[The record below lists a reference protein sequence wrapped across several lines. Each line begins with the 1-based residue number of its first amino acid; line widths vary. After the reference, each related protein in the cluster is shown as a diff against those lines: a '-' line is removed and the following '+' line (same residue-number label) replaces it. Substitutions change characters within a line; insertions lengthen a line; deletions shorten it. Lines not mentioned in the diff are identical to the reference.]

1 MTAAEDPLNQ
11 LSELPL
17 EKFELI
23 GPLERSNHGPF
34 LAIKP
39 LRVEALR
46 PSISLPDE
54 KKKVSRMTRR
64 HFAWAIY
71 PVVVCH
77 DPGVLVDGLQ
87 IADPTPGESGLG
99 RPDDE
104 LRELAG
110 RVEHYR
116 LSALAGRTFP
126 RPLWCTVMYGPWYGR
141 FIEQESCT
149 EGDNEHKW
157 DFYLEGVQAP
167 DLGVTTWFGGIT
179 DMPTVPSLSVIWGTL
194 QSELPKYAPC
204 GEVGFPETP
213 EQPA

>member
-1 MTAAEDPLNQ
+1 MTAAEDPLDQ
-11 LSELPL
+11 LPELPL
-17 EKFELI
+17 EKFESI
-23 GPLERSNHGPF
+23 GRLERSDHGPF
-34 LAIKP
+34 LTIKP
-39 LRVEALR
+39 PRVEALR
-46 PSISLPDE
+46 PSVPLPDV
-54 KKKVSRMTRR
+54 KKKASHMTRR

-77 DPGVLVDGLQ
+77 DPGPFVDGLQ
-87 IADPTPGESGLG
+87 IAGPTPGGSGLG

-104 LRELAG
+104 FREVAG

-149 EGDNEHKW
+149 EGDTEHKW

-167 DLGVTTWFGGIT
+167 DLGVTTWIGGIT

-194 QSELPKYAPC
+194 QSETPRYAPC
-204 GEVGFPETP
+204 AGVGFPETP
-213 EQPA
+213 GLPA